1 MKSPW
6 PLDTFSIYQHLPP
19 GNTTIAGV
27 RLRHGIERTQGSR
40 HNASRLRGSLSLAV
54 GGGPP

>member
-1 MKSPW
+1 MKSAR
-6 PLDTFSIYQHLPP
+6 PLDTFSIYQYLLP
-19 GNTTIAGV
+19 GISTVAGV

-40 HNASRLRGSLSLAV
+40 HNASRLRGSLPVAT

>member
-1 MKSPW
+1 MKSAW

-27 RLRHGIERTQGSR
+27 RLRHGIERTQGS
-40 HNASRLRGSLSLAV
+40 HNASRLHGSLSLAI
-54 GGGPP
+54 GGGSP